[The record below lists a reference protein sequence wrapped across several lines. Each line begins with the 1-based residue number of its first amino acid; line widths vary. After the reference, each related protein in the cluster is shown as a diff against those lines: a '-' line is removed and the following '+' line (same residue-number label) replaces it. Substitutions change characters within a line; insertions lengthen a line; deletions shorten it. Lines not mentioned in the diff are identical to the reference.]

1 VKTHTVEAILHAF
14 EALRGGKGN
23 PDDPLQ
29 VHIVR
34 LFDEAGAKG
43 LIAPELVEAVLGREL
58 TVEEEELVLLH
69 EPAEGHG

>member
-1 VKTHTVEAILHAF
+1 
-14 EALRGGKGN
+14 
-23 PDDPLQ
+23 
-29 VHIVR
+29 
-34 LFDEAGAKG
+34 LFDEAGVKG